1 LKGGI
6 GKKNQLR
13 KKTLKISKEW
23 GSKLKKK
30 IKTVIWWKGEIE
42 NNNNF
47 YKKDKKKNR
56 HQNN

>member
-23 GSKLKKK
+23 GSKLKK
-30 IKTVIWWKGEIE
+30 IKTVI
-42 NNNNF
+42 
-47 YKKDKKKNR
+47 
-56 HQNN
+56 

>member
-6 GKKNQLR
+6 GKKNQLS
-13 KKTLKISKEW
+13 KKTQKISKEW
-23 GSKLKKK
+23 GSK
-30 IKTVIWWKGEIE
+30 IKTAIWWKGEIE

-47 YKKDKKKNR
+47 YNKGKKKIR